1 MANGRTRLD
10 YLADA
15 TAGELMEELA
25 RRRKEAL
32 GACSD
37 EEIET
42 ELRKRPGGHDL
53 ADRLPPTD
61 YPPRRVEK

>member
-1 MANGRTRLD
+1 
-10 YLADA
+10 
-15 TAGELMEELA
+15 MEELA

-53 ADRLPPTD
+53 ADRLPPID